1 MPDKQQRSSVTALI
15 TLRNR
20 IIAGV
25 VLLLPLFVT
34 YIVIKWL
41 YDTFIAVLIGPIRD
55 FLLRIWYPDAE
66 TL

>member
-1 MPDKQQRSSVTALI
+1 MSENQPRISATTLI

-25 VLLLPLFVT
+25 VLLLPLFET

-41 YDTFIAVLIGPIRD
+41 
-55 FLLRIWYPDAE
+55 
-66 TL
+66 